1 VTHAPRLPILVG
13 LPLAVAAGLAIPV
26 QGRINGALGVR
37 LNDGIAAAVVS
48 FTTGLLL
55 MIAVSLALP
64 RGRAGLAQIVPA
76 LRERRFPPVYVMAG
90 AIGAFFVFA
99 QSFTVGLLGVALFTV
114 ATVTGQTLSGLLVDR
129 MGIGPAGR
137 KSVTGIRVLGTVLT
151 IAAVAWAVSPRF
163 GGGPGAASAD
173 PAQLLLPVLLPVA
186 AGFLMSFQQAM
197 NGTATMH
204 YGTPIAATLVNFIAG
219 ATVLWAAWLIKVA
232 VAGAGNALP
241 GEWWYYLGGP
251 MGCAFIGLGALL
263 VRSLGVLVTGL
274 GMIAGQLLGS
284 LGLDV
289 FFPTPGTVVALA
301 TVLGTVV
308 TLGAIILATLPWP
321 RGAFRRE
328 RPVKRG
334 ATPTPG
340 AGQLP
345 AAAGTPQGGSSKA
358 APPGESPGR

>member
-1 VTHAPRLPILVG
+1 M
-13 LPLAVAAGLAIPV
+13 AVAAGLAIPV

-48 FTTGLLL
+48 FTTGLVL
-55 MIAVSLALP
+55 MIVASVLFP
-64 RGRAGLAQIVPA
+64 RGRRGLAQILPA
-76 LRERRFPPVYVMAG
+76 LRERRFPPYYVMAG
-90 AIGAFFVFA
+90 GIGAFFVFA

-129 MGIGPAGR
+129 LGIGPAGK

-163 GGGPGAASAD
+163 GGSGFGGSGSGSSAGAGGVE
-173 PAQLLLPVLLPVA
+173 PAQLLLPVLLPVI

-197 NGTATMH
+197 NGMATVH

-219 ATVLWAAWLIKVA
+219 AAVLWVAWLIKLA
-232 VAGAGNALP
+232 VAGAGNGLP
-241 GEWWYYLGGP
+241 PEWWYYLGGP

-284 LGLDV
+284 LGLDLV
-289 FFPTPGTVVALA
+289 FPAPGTVVALP
-301 TVLGTVV
+301 TVLGTVL
-308 TLGAIILATLPWP
+308 TLGAIVLATLPWP
-321 RGAFRRE
+321 RGAL
-328 RPVKRG
+328 KR
-334 ATPTPG
+334 
-340 AGQLP
+340 
-345 AAAGTPQGGSSKA
+345 
-358 APPGESPGR
+358 